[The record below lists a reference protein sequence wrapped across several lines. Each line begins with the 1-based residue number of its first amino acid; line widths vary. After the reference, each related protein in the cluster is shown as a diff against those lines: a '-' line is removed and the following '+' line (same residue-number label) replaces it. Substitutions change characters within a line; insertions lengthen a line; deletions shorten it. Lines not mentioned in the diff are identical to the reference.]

1 MARPSPQTDRIV
13 AVINF
18 LAVDS
23 AGGATLSEIAR
34 RLRVSKATCYPML
47 AALTDT
53 GFLSRHPTRKT
64 FHLGPALIAAGRAA
78 AERNPLLAEAREAMI
93 HLGDDLDLT
102 AWLLSAGDEHLRV
115 VDQAWHSRRVTPYMR
130 VGEQIP
136 LSPPRGALFLAWST
150 ERAVARWFERGSLDE
165 PGRAYYLERLADIRE
180 SGYAI
185 SLEEVPLDQL
195 RSLTAQ
201 LAEAVTRAE
210 RARLVEQIANQI
222 GDKPHTLLTTLEP
235 RRRYSIRSIDAP
247 IFDDTRRVSL
257 ALGVTN
263 LPVLAGKD
271 AAAIVQQVCEAAERL
286 SRSLPSRS

>member
-93 HLGDDLDLT
+93 QLGDDLELT
-102 AWLLSAGDEHLRV
+102 AWLLSAGDLHLRV

-130 VGEQIP
+130 VG
-136 LSPPRGALFLAWST
+136 
-150 ERAVARWFERGSLDE
+150 
-165 PGRAYYLERLADIRE
+165 
-180 SGYAI
+180 
-185 SLEEVPLDQL
+185 
-195 RSLTAQ
+195 
-201 LAEAVTRAE
+201 
-210 RARLVEQIANQI
+210 
-222 GDKPHTLLTTLEP
+222 
-235 RRRYSIRSIDAP
+235 
-247 IFDDTRRVSL
+247 
-257 ALGVTN
+257 
-263 LPVLAGKD
+263 
-271 AAAIVQQVCEAAERL
+271 
-286 SRSLPSRS
+286 